1 MRRRVCWPLVAVLYL
16 GACDR
21 NGAGEQGEGTEGTE
35 ARPREVPTAEIGTL
49 PPGVDREVAVQG
61 RKLYAESC
69 VVCHGQNG
77 EGTQLGSSLVDAEW
91 VHAQGGTLESIEQV
105 VRAGVADPENYPV
118 PMHPYGELLN
128 PEQIRAVS
136 AYTYSLRGT

>member
-1 MRRRVCWPLVAVLYL
+1 MRRRVCWPLVALLFL

-21 NGAGEQGEGTEGTE
+21 GGGAEQGEGGEGAD

-49 PPGVDREVAVQG
+49 PPGVTREVAVQG

-77 EGTQLGSSLVDAEW
+77 EGTQLGSSLADAEW
-91 VHAQGGTLESIEQV
+91 VQAQGGTLEAIEQV
-105 VRAGVADPENYPV
+105 VREGVAEPENYPV

-136 AYTYSLRGT
+136 AYTYSLRGQ